1 MKKCGKIVDLFN
13 KKIFK
18 GCIEFE
24 KNIISIKENSNIK
37 SENYILPG
45 FVDAHVH
52 IESSMLIPSRFSKLA
67 IKNGTI
73 ATVSDPHEIAN
84 VLGEAGID
92 FMINDAQKTPLK
104 IFFGVPSCVPATNF
118 ETSGAILDSTKVNK
132 LIKRSDLYFLA
143 EVMNFPGVINKDPEI
158 MAKIK
163 AAKEANKRIDGHAPG
178 LRGED
183 LDKYIA
189 AGIETDHEAYEFEEA
204 LEKIQKGMKILIR
217 EGSAAK
223 NFEALYKLIDM
234 YPDDVMLCTDDS
246 HPDDLVKG
254 HINKLVSRA
263 VKKGLNLFNVL
274 RAATVNPVQFYGL
287 NVGLLRH
294 NDPADFIIVNNLEDF
309 EVQEVFIDGQMVYAE
324 NKILFKLN
332 KAEKINNFQA
342 TYLKE
347 EDLKIPVKNHDKQIR
362 VIKAFD
368 GDLLTEQ
375 LITSPKIVDGFAVSD
390 TDRDILKIIVLN
402 RYFPAKPSIGFINGF
417 GLKRGAIALSIAHDS
432 HNIVAIGV
440 TDEDIIKTVNKLIDL
455 KGGIVVNQGNDKFS
469 YIQLPYAGLMTD
481 VEPFEI
487 AEEYERLNKIVQ
499 DLGSNLKAPFMTLS
513 FMALLVIPKLKIGD
527 KGLFDVSGFKFVDL
541 FI

>member
-1 MKKCGKIVDLFN
+1 MKKCGNIVDLFN

-332 KAEKINNFQA
+332 KTEKINNFQA

-402 RYFPAKPSIGFINGF
+402 RYFPAKPSVGFINGF

-481 VEPFEI
+481 GEPFEI
-487 AEEYERLNKIVQ
+487 AGEYERLNKIVQ

>member
-1 MKKCGKIVDLFN
+1 MKKCGNIVDLFN

-402 RYFPAKPSIGFINGF
+402 RYFPAKPSVGFINGF

-481 VEPFEI
+481 GEPFEI
-487 AEEYERLNKIVQ
+487 AGEYERLNKIVQ